1 MPLIFSLMEING
13 SLLYKGLLKS
23 TKSKKS
29 ILFSDFFSV
38 KMLANPY
45 KIKYIQKAGLI
56 GALYDRG

>member
-1 MPLIFSLMEING
+1 MEING